1 MAKRIVFIGAGS
13 YTFTRNLGRD
23 LLTFPAF
30 QDAELVLMDISDEN
44 LELARKM
51 VTRIVEAG
59 NYPAK
64 VICTKDRAEAL
75 KGADGVLCTILV
87 GSRAERASDV
97 DIPMKYG
104 VSISCGDT
112 RGPSGIFDY
121 LRTVQTMM
129 DICADIDKY
138 CPDAIFLNYTNPMAM
153 LCRTMQ
159 TVYPHLHITGLCH
172 SVQGTAKKIAR
183 WAGVDFA
190 DCTYTCAGINHQA
203 FYVDYRYKGKDIY
216 PLLREAA
223 KRPEVYNEEQ
233 VRFEMFKH
241 LGYFSPEGSGHHS
254 EYVAWFRK
262 RPDLIEKYCTHGTG
276 NDPGYAVTPERRA
289 KSAAERKRKL
299 DEWMNSPVDL
309 KRGPEYAAYIF
320 NAIFGD
326 NEMFE
331 FNGNVRNFGLIDNLP
346 EGCCVEV
353 PVIASKKGLQA
364 VHVGPLPPQCALINS
379 ISAQCEELA
388 IEAYLQNDKEKV
400 YHACLYDPL
409 SSAVLSMEEIH
420 NMVDE
425 LFAAAEPYL
434 PFH

>member
-1 MAKRIVFIGAGS
+1 MPKRIVFIGAGS
-13 YTFTRNLGRD
+13 YVFTRNLCRD

-30 QDAELVLMDISDEN
+30 RDAELVLMDISDEN
-44 LELARKM
+44 LELARRM

-64 VICTKDRAEAL
+64 VICTKDRVEAL
-75 KGADGVLCTILV
+75 KGADGVLCTIMV
-87 GSRAERASDV
+87 GSREERAADI
-97 DIPMKYG
+97 DIPAKYG
-104 VSISCGDT
+104 ISISCGDT
-112 RGPSGIFDY
+112 RGPSGVFDY
-121 LRTVQTMM
+121 LRTIGPML
-129 DICADIDKY
+129 DICRDIDRY

-159 TVYPHLHITGLCH
+159 TLYPHLKITGLCH
-172 SVQGTAKKIAR
+172 SVQGTAHKIAR
-183 WAGVDFA
+183 WIGA
-190 DCTYTCAGINHQA
+190 DVKDITYTCAGINHQA
-203 FYVDYRYKGKDIY
+203 FYIDLRLKGQDAY

-223 KRPEVYNEEQ
+223 KSPDVYNEEQ

-262 RPDLIEKYCTHGTG
+262 RPDLIEQYCTHGTG
-276 NDPGYAVTPERRA
+276 NDPGHANTPERRA
-289 KSAAERKRKL
+289 RGLQRRKESLEK
-299 DEWMNSPVDL
+299 WMNEPVEL
-309 KRGPEYAAYIF
+309 KRGAEYASYIF

-346 EGCCVEV
+346 VGCCVEV
-353 PVIASKKGLQA
+353 PVLASKKGLQPI
-364 VHVGPLPPQCALINS
+364 HVGALPPQCALLNS

-388 IEAYLQNDKEKV
+388 IEAVLQNDRDMV
-400 YHACLYDPL
+400 FYSCLYDPL
-409 SSAVLSMEEIH
+409 TSALLSMQEIR

-425 LFAAAEPYL
+425 MFAAAEPYL

>member
-13 YTFTRNLGRD
+13 FVFTRNLCRD
-23 LLTFPAF
+23 LLTYPAF
-30 QDAELVLMDISDEN
+30 RDAEIVLMDISDEK
-44 LELARKM
+44 LALARSM

-64 VICTKDRAEAL
+64 VICTKDRAAAL

-87 GSRAERASDV
+87 GSREERASDI

-104 VSISCGDT
+104 VDISCGDT

-121 LRTVQTMM
+121 LRTVSTML
-129 DICADIDKY
+129 DICADIEKY
-138 CPDAIFLNYTNPMAM
+138 CPDALFLNYTNPMAM

-159 TVYPHLHITGLCH
+159 TVYPRLHITGLCH
-172 SVQGTAKKIAR
+172 SVQGTAGKIAR
-183 WAGVDFA
+183 WAGVDMK
-190 DCTYTCAGINHQA
+190 DVTYTCAGLNHQA
-203 FYVDYRYKGKDIY
+203 FYIEYKANGKDVY

-223 KRPEVYNEEQ
+223 KRPEVYNEEP

-262 RPDLIEKYCTHGTG
+262 RPDLLDKYCLHGTG
-276 NDPGYAVTPERRA
+276 NDPGYSSTPERRA
-289 KSAAERKRKL
+289 LNAKKRQEKL
-299 DEWMNSPVDL
+299 EQWMREPVDL
-309 KRGPEYAAYIF
+309 KRGLEYAASIF
-320 NAIFGD
+320 NAVFGD

-346 EGCCVEV
+346 WGCCVEV
-353 PVIASKKGLQA
+353 PVIASKKGLEA
-364 VHVGPLPPQCALINS
+364 VHVGALPPQCALLNS

-388 IEAYLQNDKEKV
+388 IEAVLQNDPEKV

-409 SSAVLSMEEIH
+409 TSAVLSMQEIH
-420 NMVDE
+420 DMVDE
-425 LFAAAEPYL
+425 MFAAAKPYL
-434 PFH
+434 PFK